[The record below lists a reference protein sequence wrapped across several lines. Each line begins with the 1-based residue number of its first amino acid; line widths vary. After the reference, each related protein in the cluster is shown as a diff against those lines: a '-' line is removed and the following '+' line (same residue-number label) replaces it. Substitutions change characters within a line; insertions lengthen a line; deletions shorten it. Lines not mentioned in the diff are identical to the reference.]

1 MVGVVV
7 GVVVC
12 VVVCVIVWSEET
24 KQGMGEVMESYIAS
38 SNVDGAGL
46 LT

>member
-1 MVGVVV
+1 MVCVVV
-7 GVVVC
+7 GVM
-12 VVVCVIVWSEET
+12 VWSEET

-38 SNVDGAGL
+38 SNVDGVGL

>member
-1 MVGVVV
+1 MVVV
-7 GVVVC
+7 VIC
-12 VVVCVIVWSEET
+12 VMVWSEET